1 MPPCT
6 SYSQPQKEHQEGSLL
21 DHLQYYCWKQGSNS
35 GRCAP
40 AFEQV
45 LFLFVHSFVQFC
57 VFFGELGCT
66 PLKKE
71 ELCMHLGLVPL
82 LVALQ
87 LLSSNHTVI
96 LVLFQAI
103 IDANI
108 IPPLVSLLATAEFD
122 IKKEAAWAISNA
134 TSGGTHEQIKYV
146 VH

>member
-1 MPPCT
+1 
-6 SYSQPQKEHQEGSLL
+6 
-21 DHLQYYCWKQGSNS
+21 
-35 GRCAP
+35 
-40 AFEQV
+40 
-45 LFLFVHSFVQFC
+45 
-57 VFFGELGCT
+57 
-66 PLKKE
+66 
-71 ELCMHLGLVPL
+71 MHLGLVPP

-134 TSGGTHEQIKYV
+134 TSGGTHEQIK
-146 VH
+146 